1 MKAIKCITPL
11 LLLLL
16 VSATATRAQLKT
28 ENIVIVTEIFL
39 SPEQGVY
46 ILNGVGGAGMTLS
59 FGFAEEIVEQVIK
72 NI

>member
-1 MKAIKCITPL
+1 
-11 LLLLL
+11 
-16 VSATATRAQLKT
+16 LKT
-28 ENIVIVTEIFL
+28 ENIVSGTEIFL

-59 FGFAEEIVEQVIK
+59 FGLAEEIVEQVIK